1 MRGLWK
7 LALVEAKLFMREPMG
22 AFFTLAFPLVMLLC
36 FGTIYGNKP
45 GSAGPGL
52 GIVDYSVPGYIA
64 MVIAMTGIFLLPIR
78 VAQQRE
84 QGILRR
90 FRVTTVRPQTVLV
103 AQVIVLFAMTLA
115 GTALLIVAGKELY
128 HLRFPGSLLSIAA
141 AFALCTLSFFAFGFT
156 IAGVAGTT
164 RSAQVIAMVLFYPM
178 LFLSGATIPRSQL
191 PEVIL
196 RYGQVM
202 PLSHVVTLL
211 QGIWFRD
218 AWARHLTEVGVLG
231 GLLVFGVVVSA
242 ITFRWE

>member
-1 MRGLWK
+1 MRGLWN

-45 GSAGPGL
+45 GSAGPGR
-52 GIVDYSVPGYIA
+52 GAMDVSVPCYIA
-64 MVIAMTGIFLLPIR
+64 MVISMTGIFLLPIR
-78 VAQQRE
+78 MAQYRE

-115 GTALLIVAGKELY
+115 GTALLIVVGKGLF
-128 HLRFPGSLLSIAA
+128 HLRFWGSVLSITA
-141 AFALCTLSFFAFGFT
+141 AFALGTLSFFAFGFM

-164 RSAQVIAMVLFYPM
+164 RTAQVMAMVLFYPM
-178 LFLSGATIPRSQL
+178 VFLSGATIPRDQL
-191 PEVIL
+191 PEAI
-196 RYGQVM
+196 RHYGQAL
-202 PLSHVVTLL
+202 PLTHVVTLL
-211 QGIWFRD
+211 QGTWFGQ
-218 AWARHLTEVGVLG
+218 AWGKHLVEVGVLG
-231 GLLVFGVVVSA
+231 GLLLLGVVVSA